1 MSNIRPAP
9 EPTYSEYQLKD
20 ISKNMMG
27 KKNRYITLNTAAS
40 VWLYVF
46 DISFGN
52 EKTIA
57 YVVEYLGKNN
67 SP

>member
-1 MSNIRPAP
+1 MI
-9 EPTYSEYQLKD
+9 
-20 ISKNMMG
+20 G

-57 YVVEYLGKNN
+57 YVLEYLGKNN